1 MTIKLTFAKVNAK
14 FVKLKGSKNMKNIY
28 LDYAATTPVAKFVL
42 ESMKP
47 YFSEKFGNESSM
59 HSSGTSAHEEVE
71 VARKKI
77 KDKLNASNY
86 NLIFTSGGTESNNLA
101 LKGIAFAN
109 QKKGKH
115 IITTKIEH
123 DCILQ
128 SAKWL
133 QEQGYEVTYLK
144 VNKEGFVDLNNLKKS
159 IRKDTILVSIIHA
172 NNEIGTIQNI
182 REIGKVCHETGT
194 LLHTDACQSFTKVP
208 IDLEADN
215 IDLITINAHKI
226 YGPKGVG
233 ALLVKKGIN
242 ITPLLHGGGHENNLR
257 SGTLNVPGI
266 IGFATSIEVIKEK
279 DIKRMQKLRDMLIDG
294 LLKIPNSSLNGPR
307 GEARL
312 CNNVNVLFKYIEG
325 ESVLLHL
332 DFKGIYVS
340 TGSACSSHNLSQNH
354 VIKAI
359 GVDPEIANGALR
371 ITLGIETT
379 EEDIKYVI
387 EEIKPIVE
395 KLTKMSPL
403 SKKR

>member
-1 MTIKLTFAKVNAK
+1 
-14 FVKLKGSKNMKNIY
+14 MKQIY
-28 LDYAATTPVAKFVL
+28 LDYAATTPLSKEIL
-42 ESMKP
+42 EKMKP
-47 YFSEKFGNESSM
+47 YFSEKYGNESSM
-59 HSSGTSAHEEVE
+59 HSFGTNVHEDIEK
-71 VARKKI
+71 AREKI
-77 KDKLNASNY
+77 KQKLNASNY

-101 LKGIAFAN
+101 LKGIAWAN
-109 QKKGKH
+109 KEKGRH

-133 QEQGYEVTYLK
+133 EEQGYEVTYLK
-144 VNKEGFVDLNNLKKS
+144 VNKEGFIDINDLRKK

-182 REIGKVCHETGT
+182 REIGKICHEMKTI
-194 LLHTDACQSFTKVP
+194 LHTDACQSFTKVP
-208 IDLEADN
+208 IDLEKDN

-233 ALLVKKGIN
+233 ALLVKKEID

-266 IGFATSIEVIKEK
+266 IGFSEAIDIIKEK
-279 DIKRMQKLRDMLIDG
+279 DIKRMEKLRDMLIDG
-294 LLKIPNSSLNGPR
+294 LLKIPNSSLNGPT
-307 GEARL
+307 GNQRL
-312 CNNVNVLFKYIEG
+312 CNNVNILFKYIEG
-325 ESVLLHL
+325 ESILLHL

-371 ITLGIETT
+371 ITIGIETT
-379 EEDIKYVI
+379 EEDIKTVLL
-387 EEIKPIVE
+387 EIKPIVE
-395 KLTKMSPL
+395 KLTRMSPL
-403 SKKR
+403 AKKRRWLNEY

>member
-1 MTIKLTFAKVNAK
+1 MIFAKANAK
-14 FVKLKGSKNMKNIY
+14 FVKLKGSKNMKKIY
-28 LDYAATTPVAKFVL
+28 LDFAATTPISKIVL

-47 YFSEKFGNESSM
+47 YFSERFGNESSM
-59 HSSGTSAHEEVE
+59 HSSGTSVHEDIET
-71 VARKKI
+71 ARKKI

-86 NLIFTSGGTESNNLA
+86 NLIFTSGGTEANNLA

-133 QEQGYEVTYLK
+133 ESQGYQVTYLK
-144 VNKEGFVDLNNLKKS
+144 VNKEGFIDINELKKS

-182 REIGKVCHETGT
+182 REIGKICHEMETI
-194 LLHTDACQSFTKVP
+194 LHTDACQSFTKVP
-208 IDLEADN
+208 IDLEKDN

-226 YGPKGVG
+226 YGPKGIG

-266 IGFATSIEVIKEK
+266 IGFSEAIDVIKEK

-294 LLKIPNSSLNGPR
+294 LLKIPNSSLNGPI
-307 GEARL
+307 GDARL

-354 VIKAI
+354 VIKSI
-359 GVDPEIANGALR
+359 GVNPEIANGALR
-371 ITLGIETT
+371 ITIGIETT
-379 EEDIKYVI
+379 EEDIKYVL